1 MKPLLLTNALIISED
16 MRYQADILI
25 DKGRIQ
31 KIASFIPSRPEW
43 LVIDVRG
50 KWVIPGMIDD
60 QVHFR
65 EPGLTHKGT
74 IATESAAAVM
84 GGITSFMEMP
94 NVTPPTTT
102 RQALREKFQRASR
115 SSLANHSFYFGA
127 TNDNL
132 DELKALTASQACGV
146 KVFMGASTGNMLVD
160 DEQVLESIFANAPC
174 LVATHCEHTPTIKQN
189 EAIWRARFGDAIPPG
204 EHAAIRSVDACL
216 TSSRQAVSLAKKHRT
231 RLHVLHITTADEL
244 NGLLTIQIMAYSAKY
259 ASNYYGPFRE
269 ATQSAM
275 ALGKRDKKNYQM
287 DPANAMEALHEIAQD
302 LQEGADMVM
311 VKPGMPYLDII
322 REARKTFAVPVFAYQ
337 VSGEYAMH
345 MAAFRHGWLDEE
357 QTVLESLICFKRA
370 GADGI
375 LTYFASSVAQW
386 LNQHQREY

>member
-231 RLHVLHITTADEL
+231 RLHVLHITT
-244 NGLLTIQIMAYSAKY
+244 QIMAYSAKY